1 MRLYILQSTKFKQS
15 TAQSDTLPPE
25 AVLPIEDNASVTPGF
40 DIKGYTSEAG
50 HYKVHFA
57 SPLDGKT
64 TWYVFALH
72 AVIQPD
78 PDDKMYMRIMQDTFL
93 KQETKQA
100 SELSDANKYEVQPGQ
115 TLDLVRYVPD
125 PSAAQHL
132 KVKLESPL
140 NGIIT
145 WYAFGPH
152 VEIASL

>member
-1 MRLYILQSTKFKQS
+1 M
-15 TAQSDTLPPE
+15 
-25 AVLPIEDNASVTPGF
+25 LPIEVAQNSVVDF
-40 DIKGYTSEAG
+40 EIKGYTSESG
-50 HYKVHFA
+50 HYKVHLA
-57 SPLDGKT
+57 SPLDGKN

-72 AVIQPD
+72 AEIWPD